1 MTLSDKI
8 IVMGVGVSEETTN
21 KIREA
26 IIAEHFA
33 PTTISIT
40 YKAFEERP
48 ELGRYIS
55 TATFEIPKQL
65 TASDYEICD
74 AVYKATNLQDDIAS
88 FCKPDEFQ
96 SIQQIWTALVP
107 VLPAQR
113 THTSLS
119 VGDVVTIDG
128 RSYECSDIGWKAV

>member
-8 IVMGVGVSEETTN
+8 IVMGVGVSEETKN
-21 KIREA
+21 KIRKA
-26 IIAEHFA
+26 IAEHLA

-40 YKAFEERP
+40 YKAFVERP

>member
-8 IVMGVGVSEETTN
+8 IVMGVGVSEETKN
-21 KIREA
+21 KIRKA
-26 IIAEHFA
+26 IAEHFA
-33 PTTISIT
+33 PTIISII
-40 YKAFEERP
+40 YKAFGERP

-65 TASDYEICD
+65 TASDSEICD

>member
-8 IVMGVGVSEETTN
+8 IVMGVGVSEETKN
-21 KIREA
+21 KIRKA
-26 IIAEHFA
+26 IAEHLA

-40 YKAFEERP
+40 YKAFVERP

-113 THTSLS
+113 THTSVS